1 MATDG
6 YVNFT
11 KLTHSILLARSFA
24 RASLKMRT
32 ISLRSAQSLDDE
44 FEFMESHMPKKE
56 REMAEMEEQQRM
68 EKEMAMKM
76 EEAVIMRMEAE
87 GLSREETLDM
97 MQHEQMQ
104 AGMGMDMGMDK
115 QIPTNPDTPTN
126 VGGQG
131 PNDET
136 PFFMREMPPGLTD
149 EEAMWW
155 QQQQRQ
161 YLEAM
166 YSASLKEGGID
177 LETSDGC
184 EEAKYYDEGTP
195 MKGVDRNHDS
205 NGLGDTKVSCDRK
218 CDRRVRSD

>member
-1 MATDG
+1 
-6 YVNFT
+6 
-11 KLTHSILLARSFA
+11 
-24 RASLKMRT
+24 MRT